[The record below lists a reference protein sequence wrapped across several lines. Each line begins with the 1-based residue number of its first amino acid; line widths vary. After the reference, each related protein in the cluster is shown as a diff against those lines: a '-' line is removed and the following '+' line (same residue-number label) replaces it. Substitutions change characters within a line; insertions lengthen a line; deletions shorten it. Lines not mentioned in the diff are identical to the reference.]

1 MTSRRSVSLV
11 AAILATTAGL
21 LPALAG
27 VAAADPTSP
36 PSSSA
41 AATPAESGVT
51 PPAATSATPPAE
63 TSASTPTSSPEAPAP
78 AKVEKVAP
86 EVAAKTAAAADDPWE
101 QSPVYAKWKQLGGAA
116 FAGDLVGT
124 EVVQAN
130 GIRYAKFSKNVTITH
145 DAANGAHWFSGAI
158 AAVWDGTKNG
168 TDGATG
174 VATMDQV
181 PVSRG
186 SQAGAA
192 SAFSTGYSVYY
203 SDAYGAYPIS
213 GVMRQKYWANGSVT
227 GLFGWVTSNEIA
239 WASTAG
245 VVSQNFSEA
254 VSVFRNPDGTAYWI
268 SGALRD
274 KYLSSDGPGGPAGS
288 LAGDQTASANSGWY
302 VGTATSTIY
311 WSPSTPAVR
320 LDGPINSKFWS
331 EGGPNGR
338 FGYPLGDIGK
348 VGDGRYASFNT
359 QVTIFQSDT
368 KGTHWISGALRA
380 KLDALG
386 GVTGSLGF
394 PTSDQLATNGPNG
407 LYVLFGPN
415 KVILWGANTGAFLV
429 RDQYLAKLRADGD
442 VYYYGL
448 PMTDVGPVGPYQFQQ
463 FQAATI
469 FDGNGRNTV
478 TLGWDFRAVWW
489 YLGGTS
495 SPLGYAT
502 SDYTSWGSNQFYQQF
517 DNGYVLCDYN
527 ENICYYDYNGASAM
541 SSKSAVEGSKL
552 DIEQVRREATK
563 FPITGGAPR
572 R

>member
-1 MTSRRSVSLV
+1 M
-11 AAILATTAGL
+11 
-21 LPALAG
+21 AG
-27 VAAADPTSP
+27 VAGADPTSTS

-41 AATPAESGVT
+41 VATPAESSVA
-51 PPAATSATPPAE
+51 PPAASSAAPPAE
-63 TSASTPTSSPEAPAP
+63 TSSSAPTSSSAAPAP
-78 AKVEKVAP
+78 AKTETAAP
-86 EVAAKTAAAADDPWE
+86 EADSKAAAAADDPWE
-101 QSPVYAKWKQLGGAA
+101 KSPVYTKWQQLGGAA

-158 AAVWDGTKNG
+158 ASLWDSGRNG
-168 TDGATG
+168 TDGAVS

-192 SAFSTGYSVYY
+192 SAFSSGASVYY
-203 SDAYGAYPIS
+203 SDAYGAFPIS
-213 GVMRQKYWANGSVT
+213 GVMRDKYWANGSVN
-227 GLFGWVTSNEIA
+227 GPFGWVSSFEKA
-239 WASTAG
+239 WTNTDRG
-245 VVSQNFSEA
+245 VSQDFSEA
-254 VSVFRNPDGTAYWI
+254 VTVFRKADLSTYWI
-268 SGALRD
+268 SGALRA
-274 KYLSSDGPGGPAGS
+274 KYLSADGPAG
-288 LAGDQTASANSGWY
+288 LNGWLTGDQTASAGSGWFI
-302 VGTATSTIY
+302 GTETGTIY
-311 WSPSTPAVR
+311 WSPSTSAVR
-320 LDGPINSKFWS
+320 LEGPINDKYRS

-338 FGYPLGDIGK
+338 FAYPLADVGK
-348 VGDGRYASFNT
+348 VGDGQYASFNS
-359 QVTIFQSDT
+359 QVTIFHSDT

-394 PTSDQLATNGPNG
+394 PTSDQYATNGPNG

-442 VYYYGL
+442 VHDYGL

-469 FDGNGRNTV
+469 FDGNGRSTV

-502 SDYTSWGSNQFYQQF
+502 SDYQSWGNAQFYQQF
-517 DNGYVLCDYN
+517 DYGYVLCDYN
-527 ENICYYDYNGASAM
+527 ENVCYYDYNSASAK
-541 SSKSAVEGSKL
+541 SSKSAVDGSKP

-563 FPITGGAPR
+563 ISISGGAPR